1 MDNRASEFASAL
13 AAQLRAERAARQM
26 TMKDVAVASGLADS
40 TVHRY
45 LNGKRDIPVSHLF
58 SMASVLQ
65 VDVECL
71 VSRTM
76 ERLQDLQRGDLKGD
90 R

>member
-1 MDNRASEFASAL
+1 MDNRASEFAQAL

-45 LNGKRDIPVSHLF
+45 LNGIRDIPVSHLF
-58 SMASVLQ
+58 SIAAVLQ

-76 ERLQDLQRGDLKGD
+76 DRLKDIKWADPKGD
-90 R
+90 G